1 MLAWPGQLSCE
12 PKKLVF
18 AIAPIA
24 GKNLIVCPSCTANGA
39 GRMLKSSG
47 KQEPTID
54 AAFQI
59 CGSSL
64 FEAYPDFIEIRIGSM
79 DEAPSSI
86 GAPEREN
93 WTKQRE
99 HWLSPIASA
108 EQASEDARDA
118 DIVPS

>member
-1 MLAWPGQLSCE
+1 MTSSTWWPGLLARPGQLSCE

-18 AIAPIA
+18 AIVPTA
-24 GKNLIVCPSCTANGA
+24 GKNRTVCSWCTANGA
-39 GRMLKSSG
+39 GWMSKSSG
-47 KQEPTID
+47 KEPTID

-93 WTKQRE
+93 WTKRRE
-99 HWLSPIASA
+99 HWLSPKASA
-108 EQASEDARDA
+108 EQ
-118 DIVPS
+118 V